1 MYGLYGSTPSL
12 FTRKLEAALIFYRAP
27 FEFISKPSHPD
38 PKGLEAR
45 VGTHQVPV
53 LQTPED
59 WVIADTTPIIEMLD
73 HRFPQRRL
81 FPPGPLGVIAHLVE
95 ECLDEWVARVMVH
108 YRWHYPDSA
117 AFASEVI
124 ADGDPVRAE
133 FIRGW
138 GPRACRATGTE
149 TAFHQQAAEAEY
161 IRLLAAAEAQLG
173 ETRYLMGDRPT
184 PADCMFLGGL
194 RAHTL
199 HDPDPRKVVEAYPR
213 VVAWSTTADAWD
225 GGGDW
230 ASFPQ
235 STAFARHV
243 LGELASSY
251 LPVLR
256 GHRAA
261 AAAGLKAFTVE
272 THGQPASYLTR
283 AYPIQSWSQI
293 QARLDRLEP
302 RDREAV
308 AGWLT
313 DQGLAGDLGP
323 EA

>member
-124 ADGDPVRAE
+124 ADGDPVRAHRNRLPSAGR
-133 FIRGW
+133 RG
-138 GPRACRATGTE
+138 GIHPPVGRRRGAVGRDALSDG
-149 TAFHQQAAEAEY
+149 
-161 IRLLAAAEAQLG
+161 G
-173 ETRYLMGDRPT
+173 
-184 PADCMFLGGL
+184 PADA
-194 RAHTL
+194 RRL
-199 HDPDPRKVVEAYPR
+199 HVPGRPAGPYP
-213 VVAWSTTADAWD
+213 
-225 GGGDW
+225 
-230 ASFPQ
+230 
-235 STAFARHV
+235 AR
-243 LGELASSY
+243 
-251 LPVLR
+251 P
-256 GHRAA
+256 
-261 AAAGLKAFTVE
+261 
-272 THGQPASYLTR
+272 
-283 AYPIQSWSQI
+283 
-293 QARLDRLEP
+293 
-302 RDREAV
+302 
-308 AGWLT
+308 
-313 DQGLAGDLGP
+313 
-323 EA
+323 